1 MSRKEICP
9 EIQAAAK
16 SYVTRFS
23 GGRTAISH
31 FITFWREDG
40 HTLASIDYNEN
51 RARSW
56 AYQSGGE
63 CYAVLPI
70 AGGTGATIAHVKPLT
85 ERQWRAGLMGRR

>member
-1 MSRKEICP
+1 MSRKEIDP

-16 SYVTRFS
+16 SYAARFS
-23 GGRTAISH
+23 EKTAVAH

-40 HTLASIDYNEN
+40 RTLASIDYNES
-51 RARSW
+51 RALSW
-56 AYQSGGE
+56 AYQAGGE

-85 ERQWRAGLMGRR
+85 ERQWRAGLVGRR